1 MNLSTRKFNERL
13 RVAREAR
20 KLNQSELASRAG
32 LQASA
37 VSHFETGSRKPSFDN
52 LRRLADALRVTTDYL
67 LGRTNDMD
75 GLATSGDRLYRRYV
89 GLSTEYQEMADEL
102 MEILARRDKGEQSE
116 GRSDDMDV

>member
-1 MNLSTRKFNERL
+1 MTLSTKKFEERL
-13 RVAREAR
+13 RMAREFR

-67 LGRTNDMD
+67 LGRTDEIE
-75 GLATSGDRLYRRYV
+75 GLAASADRLHRRYA
-89 GLSTEYQEMADEL
+89 GLSAEYQEMADDFIE
-102 MEILARRDKGEQSE
+102 MLARKNEGNKPKGE
-116 GRSDDMDV
+116 